1 MAIELPTENSKPEI
15 TGIPDNFSMVLFGQ
29 PKVGKTTFAAEFPD
43 SILLECESGGAKYT
57 SCKKVDINNIT
68 ELREAHKLLM
78 SNETFKTVIIDSID
92 KVAEWLEAEICKS
105 MNIKNIM
112 ETKKGERFG
121 SQWGEYKENVLKT
134 INAFLMLN
142 KKVIFIGH
150 LKKADTD
157 GNGGVINPKTI
168 NIYGQTATHILST
181 IDNIGYMFAREDTN
195 KKIKRYLSFKAGEM
209 VESGSRCPAIS
220 DKVIELPLGK
230 GYKAFEKCFT
240 EYGKK
245 EGK

>member
-1 MAIELPTENSKPEI
+1 MAIELPTENSKPPKANEV
-15 TGIPDNFSMVLFGQ
+15 PKNYSMVLFGQ
-29 PKVGKTTFAAEFPD
+29 PKVGKTTLATEFPN
-43 SILLECESGGAKYT
+43 SILLECENGGAEYIA
-57 SCKKVDINNIT
+57 CKKIDIQNLT
-68 ELREAHKLLM
+68 ELRESHKLLM
-78 SNETFKTVIIDSID
+78 SNETFETVIIDSID
-92 KVAEWLEAEICKS
+92 KVAEWTEDEICKS
-105 MNIKNIM
+105 LKLSSMFVGK
-112 ETKKGERFG
+112 FG
-121 SQWGEYKENVLKT
+121 SQWGEYKLKILKI

-150 LKKADTD
+150 LKKAETN
-157 GNGGVINPKTI
+157 GNGGIINPKTI
-168 NIYGQTATHILST
+168 NIYGQTAMQIIST
-181 IDNIGYMFAREDTN
+181 VSNVGYMFAKEGTD

-230 GYKAFEKCFT
+230 GYKAFEKCFA